1 MTQLSLLM
9 FSFKRFHAFFP
20 VGIGFTQLHKRIPIL
35 LVFFGFYSDW
45 LDVAG
50 FFLLSFT
57 LTLRSYRGLQVA
69 RTTTAA
75 VGRERRRETNEQLR
89 KSTIKKRDTRK
100 DTMRK
105 TITSRC
111 RSNCSKTS
119 AWPTILHDSVKL
131 VGSPLKPSV
140 GNFTQHWLK
149 RNKEKMLKNYPRL
162 FNKTVNLFKAIVFFS
177 LDKGHW

>member
-9 FSFKRFHAFFP
+9 FSFKRFHAFFRLGS
-20 VGIGFTQLHKRIPIL
+20 VSHSFISAYRFYCFFWLLFGLIGRSR
-35 LVFFGFYSDW
+35 V
-45 LDVAG
+45 
-50 FFLLSFT
+50 FFLLIFT